1 MSLLGADVSSG
12 EPLGD
17 EADLLLLKSADK
29 MIVIIEIK
37 MLIDKITCIIYPQHY
52 QEDNKSIKK
61 LI

>member
-17 EADLLLLKSADK
+17 EPDLLLLKSADK

-52 QEDNKSIKK
+52 QEDIK
-61 LI
+61 

>member
-37 MLIDKITCIIYPQHY
+37 MLIDKITCNIYPQHY
-52 QEDNKSIKK
+52 QEDNK
-61 LI
+61 

>member
-29 MIVIIEIK
+29 MIVIIENQTANRQNNLYYIPTT
-37 MLIDKITCIIYPQHY
+37 LPRR
-52 QEDNKSIKK
+52 
-61 LI
+61 